1 MKDRNVVALVTFA
14 LFSAEA
20 YAHYV
25 VAKNEG
31 KNYHTQFSGSRGV
44 FSIKR
49 YNSRKSKKIIM
60 KQDEEEKKV
69 NGVHPNLYKTFLILA
84 MVSFSLGALVNYYT
98 LKRLTKK

>member
-31 KNYHTQFSGSRGV
+31 KDAFKLYVPTLKTTIHNLVVVGV
-44 FSIKR
+44 FSVLNGIIVEKV
-49 YNSRKSKKIIM
+49 RK
-60 KQDEEEKKV
+60 
-69 NGVHPNLYKTFLILA
+69 LL
-84 MVSFSLGALVNYYT
+84 
-98 LKRLTKK
+98 